1 MKPMEEEKVKGE
13 EPSEDA
19 REEDE
24 GVGVSSAP
32 QVAANNHGTRVSRH
46 TETNIIFTLLRT
58 CCRVS
63 AGPGWA
69 RDNFL
74 ASRLPGWIARPNF
87 INTKKYVTFLKVR
100 LGSVRINN
108 LG

>member
-58 CCRVS
+58 CCRVKC
-63 AGPGWA
+63 WA
-69 RDNFL
+69 
-74 ASRLPGWIARPNF
+74 
-87 INTKKYVTFLKVR
+87 R
-100 LGSVRINN
+100 LGSRQFFSIATTGLDSETKFYQHQKICNIFKS
-108 LG
+108 

>member
-19 REEDE
+19 REEEE
-24 GVGVSSAP
+24 GVGASSAP

-46 TETNIIFTLLRT
+46 TETNIIFTLLRQIEDML
-58 CCRVS
+58 S
-63 AGPGWA
+63 
-69 RDNFL
+69 
-74 ASRLPGWIARPNF
+74 
-87 INTKKYVTFLKVR
+87 VR
-100 LGSVRINN
+100 LGLVRIYN

>member
-19 REEDE
+19 REEEE
-24 GVGVSSAP
+24 GVGASSAP

-74 ASRLPGWIARPNF
+74 ASRLPCRIGSETKF
-87 INTKKYVTFLKVR
+87 FNTKKYLTF
-100 LGSVRINN
+100 IIHF
-108 LG
+108 